1 MTEQFSGSYADTYD
15 DVYGDKEYRAEI
27 DLIEQLLSVYGREQ
41 SNSILDLGCGTGS
54 HAIELARRGYEVVGV
69 DRSSGMLA
77 KARAKARDANTDGTA
92 FHVGD
97 IREVT
102 LDREFDAVTIMFA
115 VLGYQTENADVLA
128 TLRTARNHLRPGGIL
143 AFDVWYGPA
152 VLSGRPEQRFKVFDS
167 EGRRLFRLS
176 SGRLDVRRQ
185 LCNVDVR
192 LWILEGD
199 RLVTE
204 AHEQHRVRYFFPRE
218 LELYLEIAGL
228 SLVRLGAFPD
238 FDGEADESTW
248 NVLVLARRPEE
259 ESAERSAAR

>member
-1 MTEQFSGSYADTYD
+1 MP
-15 DVYGDKEYRAEI
+15 
-27 DLIEQLLSVYGREQ
+27 
-41 SNSILDLGCGTGS
+41 LG
-54 HAIELARRGYEVVGV
+54 
-69 DRSSGMLA
+69 
-77 KARAKARDANTDGTA
+77 
-92 FHVGD
+92 
-97 IREVT
+97 
-102 LDREFDAVTIMFA
+102 REFDAVSSCSPCSATKRR
-115 VLGYQTENADVLA
+115 TPTSSP
-128 TLRTARNHLRPGGIL
+128 TLRTARKHLRPGGML